1 MSFVEIQHSTVETL
15 FETENKVDI
24 SFSKILA
31 WIRLL
36 DDECII
42 ASLQVGDHRR
52 AVTFEGVREKT
63 LKAEKMMKLTQYFQA
78 GFPNT
83 NDNLP
88 EELHEFWVI
97 CYSLFMI
104 DKVNMRHER

>member
-63 LKAEKMMKLTQYFQA
+63 LKAEKNDEAYSIFSSWFSQY
-78 GFPNT
+78 
-83 NDNLP
+83 
-88 EELHEFWVI
+88 
-97 CYSLFMI
+97 
-104 DKVNMRHER
+104 